1 MAESFNYQSIVES
14 FDEFLIYLDP
24 FLEIQFSR
32 TSPNLYLPPDSISTG
47 KHIND
52 LHITPR
58 DALILANLCQETLAR
73 RTPFQFTTTLLGNPF
88 RISGRYLES
97 KNIPG
102 VILRG
107 EPNFSIENVILDS
120 GPYVIFRFKF
130 DTEFLTTYVS
140 PNVSLNLG
148 YQTGDFK
155 KGMLKPDDLIHPE
168 DRDKAIQEEK
178 DSIKNKSRTYQ
189 REFRFQKQDGTYI
202 YVSVY
207 SVVSYFNS
215 IPTEKI
221 SYLID
226 ITERKDKELEILKQR
241 DELARIKLLFE
252 ETNAAANVGSWD
264 VDLTNNTLFWA
275 KETKRI
281 HEVPDDYIP
290 QLKTAFEFYPLEAHK
305 QMLLDAFDKAVTK
318 GTSYDLVLQIKT
330 RLGKLKWAR
339 AIGHSVFKD
348 GKCIR
353 VFGSFQDITRSVNLD
368 KQREDALSKLETIL
382 DATTHVTIIG
392 ADTTGIITHFNK
404 GAEYHLQY
412 DAEEVV
418 GKTSPAIF
426 HRQEEI
432 EARSAILSREFGIP
446 IVGFDTFIHKAKLGE
461 YDSHEWTYVRKDKT
475 EFPVQLVVTATKNKN
490 GEITGYLGIGID
502 ISAHKA
508 TEEAL
513 RASESRWQFALEG
526 SGDGIWDWNSQT
538 NKVFF
543 SNQWKNMLGYSEDE
557 IGTDISEWE
566 SRVHPEDKPNY
577 FSDLDKHF
585 EGKTSVYVNEHRM
598 LCKNGSYKWIL
609 DRGKVIE
616 WTEDGKPLRMIGTH
630 TDITERKL
638 LENALIVARENAEK
652 ASQAKSDFLA
662 NMSHEIRTPLNGV
675 IGFSDLLMRTE
686 LNQVQKKYM
695 ETVYLSANSL
705 LDLINDILDFSK
717 IESGKMELYKERI
730 NIYELL
736 HQIAEIVKHKAYEKG
751 LELILNISPKVPRNI
766 FVDSL
771 RLRQILLNL
780 IGNALK
786 FTLKGEIQIKI
797 SAEPKDNNEYEFL
810 FEVID
815 TGIGISPEN
824 QDKIFEVFSQAD
836 TSTTRQ
842 FGGTGLGLSIS
853 SKLLNLFDSKMQ
865 LESERDKGSR
875 FYFKLKTLA
884 DNERNTE
891 PELGQIKSVMV
902 IDDNETNLYVIH
914 EMLNYKGI
922 RVDGYRSPKE
932 ALEVIRSGTFYD
944 VIISDFNMP
953 EMNGLDFIEI
963 LLKTIESNKLKKP
976 YLSLHT
982 SSNDENIYKRCKDLG
997 VQSILLKP
1005 IQTNILYESL
1015 EKLVSGKNPEVVTPN
1030 YEPVHPIQTNE
1041 KMKVM
1046 IVEDNPV
1053 NMMLTKAIVQKSLP
1067 GTIII
1072 EAENGVLAVEHFI
1085 QTEPQLI
1092 FMDVQMPEMNGYD
1105 ATKAIRK
1112 LENGKSVP
1120 IIALTA
1126 GTLSGEEERCLECG
1140 MNDYISKPVVLK
1152 TIAEKMKH
1160 WLQIG

>member
-32 TSPNLYLPPDSISTG
+32 TSPNLYLPPDSISAG

-264 VDLTNNTLFWA
+264 VDLTTNTLFWA

-432 EARSAILSREFGIP
+432 EARSAILSREFGVP

-490 GEITGYLGIGID
+490 GEITGYLGIGI
-502 ISAHKA
+502 
-508 TEEAL
+508 
-513 RASESRWQFALEG
+513 
-526 SGDGIWDWNSQT
+526 
-538 NKVFF
+538 
-543 SNQWKNMLGYSEDE
+543 
-557 IGTDISEWE
+557 DISEWE

-638 LENALIVARENAEK
+638 RENALIVARENAEK

-875 FYFKLKTLA
+875 FYFKLTTLA

-902 IDDNETNLYVIH
+902 LDDNETNLYVIH

-953 EMNGLDFIEI
+953 EMNGLDFIEN

-1030 YEPVHPIQTNE
+1030 YEPVHPIHTNE

-1072 EAENGVLAVEHFI
+1072 EAENGALAVENFI

>member
-52 LHITPR
+52 LHIIPR
-58 DALILANLCQETLAR
+58 DTLILTNLCQETLAR
-73 RTPFQFTTTLLGNPF
+73 RTPFQFTTSLLGNPF

-97 KNIPG
+97 KNTPG

-120 GPYVIFRFKF
+120 GPYVIFRFKY
-130 DTEFLTTYVS
+130 DAEFLTTYVS

-155 KGMLKPDDLIHPE
+155 KGMLNPDDLLHP
-168 DRDKAIQEEK
+168 DDKEKAHEEERLH
-178 DSIKNKSRTYQ
+178 IKNKSRTYQ
-189 REFRFQKQDGTYI
+189 REYRFKKQDGTYI
-202 YVSVY
+202 YVSDY
-207 SVVSYFNS
+207 SVVSYFS
-215 IPTEKI
+215 SLPTEKI

-226 ITERKDKELEILKQR
+226 ITERKDKELEIIKQR

-252 ETNAAANVGSWD
+252 ETNAAANVGAWD
-264 VDLTNNTLFWA
+264 VDLVNNTLYWA

-281 HEVPDDYIP
+281 HEVPDDYVP
-290 QLKTAFEFYPLEAHK
+290 LLHSAFEFYPVESQRELLLEAFN
-305 QMLLDAFDKAVTK
+305 DAVNK
-318 GTSYDLVLQIKT
+318 GSSYDLVLQIKT
-330 RLGKLKWAR
+330 KLGKLKWAR
-339 AIGHSVFKD
+339 TIGHSVFKN

-353 VFGSFQDITRSVNLD
+353 VFGSFQDITKNVNSD
-368 KQREDALSKLETIL
+368 KQRDDALAKLETIL

-392 ADTTGIITHFNK
+392 ADTNGIITHFNK

-418 GKTSPAIF
+418 GKTSPEIF
-426 HRQEEI
+426 HRPEEI
-432 EARSAILSREFGIP
+432 QKRAASLSREFGVP
-446 IVGFDTFIHKAKLGE
+446 ISGFDTFVHRAKLSE

-475 EFPVQLVVTATKNKN
+475 EFPVQLVVTASKNKK

-543 SNQWKNMLGYSEDE
+543 SNQWKNMLGYTEEE
-557 IGTDISEWE
+557 IGSDISEWE

-630 TDITERKL
+630 TDITDRKL
-638 LENALIVARENAEK
+638 LEKALIIARENAEK

-675 IGFSDLLMRTE
+675 IGFSDLLMRTD
-686 LNQVQKKYM
+686 LNEVQKKYM

-730 NIYELL
+730 NIYDLL

-797 SAEPKDNNEYEFL
+797 SAEPKENNEYEFL

-824 QDKIFEVFSQAD
+824 RDKIFEVFSQAD

-853 SKLLNLFDSKMQ
+853 SKLLHLFDSKME
-865 LESERDKGSR
+865 LKSERDKGSR
-875 FYFKLKTLA
+875 FFFKITTLA

-891 PELGQIKSVMV
+891 PELNKIKKVMV
-902 IDDNETNLYVIH
+902 IDDNETNLFVIQ
-914 EMLNYKGI
+914 EMLTYKGI
-922 RVDGYRSPKE
+922 QVDCFRSPTDAFE
-932 ALEVIRSGTFYD
+932 MIASGTIYD
-944 VIISDFNMP
+944 VIITDFNMP
-953 EMNGLDFIEI
+953 EINGLEFIEK
-963 LLKTIESNKLKKP
+963 LLKTIETKKLKKP
-976 YLSLHT
+976 FFSLHT
-982 SSNDENIYKRCKDLG
+982 STNDETIYKKGRELG
-997 VQSILLKP
+997 IQSILLKP
-1005 IQTNILYESL
+1005 IQTNILYDSL
-1015 EKLVSGKNPEVVTPN
+1015 EKMISGKSSEVSTPN
-1030 YEPVHPIQTNE
+1030 YEPVKPIQTTE
-1041 KMKVM
+1041 KIKVM

-1072 EAENGVLAVEHFI
+1072 EAENGALAVENFI
-1085 QTEPQLI
+1085 QTEPQLV

-1112 LENGKSVP
+1112 LENGKIVP

-1126 GTLSGEEERCLECG
+1126 GTLSGEEERCLDCG

-1160 WLQIG
+1160 WLQIE

>member
-52 LHITPR
+52 LHIIPR
-58 DALILANLCQETLAR
+58 DTLILTNLCQETLAR
-73 RTPFQFTTTLLGNPF
+73 RTPFQFTTSLLGNPF

-97 KNIPG
+97 KNTPG

-120 GPYVIFRFKF
+120 GPYVIFRFKY
-130 DTEFLTTYVS
+130 DAEFLTTYVS

-155 KGMLKPDDLIHPE
+155 KGMLNPDDLLHP
-168 DRDKAIQEEK
+168 DDKEKAHEEERLQ
-178 DSIKNKSRTYQ
+178 IKNKSRTYQ
-189 REFRFQKQDGTYI
+189 REYRFKKQDGTYI
-202 YVSVY
+202 YVSDY
-207 SVVSYFNS
+207 SVVSYFS
-215 IPTEKI
+215 SLPTEKI

-226 ITERKDKELEILKQR
+226 ITERKDKELEIIKQR

-252 ETNAAANVGSWD
+252 ETNAAANVGAWD
-264 VDLTNNTLFWA
+264 VDLVNNTLYWA

-281 HEVPDDYIP
+281 HEVPDDYVP
-290 QLKTAFEFYPLEAHK
+290 LLHSAFEFYPVESQRELLLEAFN
-305 QMLLDAFDKAVTK
+305 DAVNK
-318 GTSYDLVLQIKT
+318 GSSYDLVLQIKT
-330 RLGKLKWAR
+330 KLGKLKWAR
-339 AIGHSVFKD
+339 TIGHSVFKN

-353 VFGSFQDITRSVNLD
+353 VFGSFQDITKNVNSD
-368 KQREDALSKLETIL
+368 KQRDDALAKLETIL

-392 ADTTGIITHFNK
+392 ADTNGIITHFNK

-418 GKTSPAIF
+418 GKTSPEIF
-426 HRQEEI
+426 HRPEEI
-432 EARSAILSREFGIP
+432 QKRAASLSREFGVP
-446 IVGFDTFIHKAKLGE
+446 ISGFDTFVHRAKLSE

-475 EFPVQLVVTATKNKN
+475 EFPVQLVVTASKNKK

-543 SNQWKNMLGYSEDE
+543 SNQWKNMLGYTEEE
-557 IGTDISEWE
+557 IGSDISEWE

-630 TDITERKL
+630 TDITDRKL
-638 LENALIVARENAEK
+638 LEKALIIARENAEK

-675 IGFSDLLMRTE
+675 IGFSDLLMRTD
-686 LNQVQKKYM
+686 LNEVQKKYM

-730 NIYELL
+730 NIYDLL

-797 SAEPKDNNEYEFL
+797 SAEPKENNEYEFL

-824 QDKIFEVFSQAD
+824 RDKIFEVFSQAD

-853 SKLLNLFDSKMQ
+853 SKLLHLFDSKME

-875 FYFKLKTLA
+875 FFFKITTLA

-891 PELGQIKSVMV
+891 PELNKIKKVMV
-902 IDDNETNLYVIH
+902 IDDNETNLFVIQ
-914 EMLNYKGI
+914 EMLTYKGI
-922 RVDGYRSPKE
+922 QVDCFRSPTDAFE
-932 ALEVIRSGTFYD
+932 MIASGTIYD
-944 VIISDFNMP
+944 VIITDFNMP
-953 EMNGLDFIEI
+953 EINGLEFIEK
-963 LLKTIESNKLKKP
+963 LLKTIETKKLKKP
-976 YLSLHT
+976 FFSLHT
-982 SSNDENIYKRCKDLG
+982 STNDETIYKKGRELG
-997 VQSILLKP
+997 IQSILLKP
-1005 IQTNILYESL
+1005 IQTNILYDSL
-1015 EKLVSGKNPEVVTPN
+1015 EKMISGKSSEVSTPN
-1030 YEPVHPIQTNE
+1030 YEPVKPIQTTE
-1041 KMKVM
+1041 KIKVM

-1072 EAENGVLAVEHFI
+1072 EAENGALAVENFI
-1085 QTEPQLI
+1085 QTEPQLV

-1112 LENGKSVP
+1112 LENGKIVP

-1126 GTLSGEEERCLECG
+1126 GTLSGEEERCLDCG

-1160 WLQIG
+1160 WLQIE

>member
-52 LHITPR
+52 LHIIPR
-58 DALILANLCQETLAR
+58 DTLILTNLCQETLAR
-73 RTPFQFTTTLLGNPF
+73 RTPFQFTTSLLGNPF

-97 KNIPG
+97 KNTPG

-120 GPYVIFRFKF
+120 GPYVIFRFKY
-130 DTEFLTTYVS
+130 DAEFLTTYVS

-155 KGMLKPDDLIHPE
+155 KGMLNPDDLLHP
-168 DRDKAIQEEK
+168 DDKEKVHEEEK
-178 DSIKNKSRTYQ
+178 LHIKNKSRTYQ
-189 REFRFQKQDGTYI
+189 REYRFKKQDGTYI
-202 YVSVY
+202 YVSDY
-207 SVVSYFNS
+207 SVVSYFS
-215 IPTEKI
+215 SLPTEKI

-226 ITERKDKELEILKQR
+226 ITERKDKELEIIKQR

-252 ETNAAANVGSWD
+252 ETNAAANVGAWD
-264 VDLTNNTLFWA
+264 VDLVNNTLYWA

-281 HEVPDDYIP
+281 HEVPDDYVP
-290 QLKTAFEFYPLEAHK
+290 LLHSAFEFYPVESQRELLLEAFN
-305 QMLLDAFDKAVTK
+305 DAVKN
-318 GTSYDLVLQIKT
+318 GTSYDLVLQVKT
-330 RLGKLKWAR
+330 KLGKLKWAR
-339 AIGHSVFKD
+339 TIGHSVFKN

-353 VFGSFQDITRSVNLD
+353 VFGSFQDITKNVNSD
-368 KQREDALSKLETIL
+368 KQREDALAKLETIL

-392 ADTTGIITHFNK
+392 ADTNGIITHFNK

-412 DAEEVV
+412 EADEVV
-418 GKTSPAIF
+418 GKTSPEIF
-426 HRQEEI
+426 HRPEEI
-432 EARSAILSREFGIP
+432 QKRAASLSREFGVP
-446 IVGFDTFIHKAKLGE
+446 ISGFETFVHRAKLSE

-475 EFPVQLVVTATKNKN
+475 EFPVQLVVTASKNKK

-543 SNQWKNMLGYSEDE
+543 SNQWKNMLGYSEEE
-557 IGTDISEWE
+557 IGSDISEWE

-577 FSDLDKHF
+577 FADLDKHF

-598 LCKNGSYKWIL
+598 LCKDGSYKWIL

-630 TDITERKL
+630 TDITDRKL
-638 LENALIVARENAEK
+638 LEKALIVARENAEK

-675 IGFSDLLMRTE
+675 IGFSDLLMRTD
-686 LNQVQKKYM
+686 LNEVQKKYM
-695 ETVYLSANSL
+695 ETVYLSASSL

-730 NIYELL
+730 NIYDLL

-797 SAEPKDNNEYEFL
+797 SAEPKENNEYELL

-824 QDKIFEVFSQAD
+824 RDKIFEVFSQAD

-853 SKLLNLFDSKMQ
+853 SKLLHLFDSKME

-875 FYFKLKTLA
+875 FFFKITTLA

-891 PELGQIKSVMV
+891 PELNQIKKVMV
-902 IDDNETNLYVIH
+902 IDDNETNLFVIQ
-914 EMLNYKGI
+914 EMLTYKGI
-922 RVDGYRSPKE
+922 QVDCFRSPTDAFE
-932 ALEVIRSGTFYD
+932 MISSGTIYD
-944 VIISDFNMP
+944 VIITDFNMP
-953 EMNGLDFIEI
+953 EINGLEFIEKI
-963 LLKTIESNKLKKP
+963 LKTIETKKLKKP
-976 YLSLHT
+976 FFSLHT
-982 SSNDENIYKRCKDLG
+982 STNDETIYQKGRELG
-997 VQSILLKP
+997 IQSILLKP
-1005 IQTNILYESL
+1005 IQTNILYDSL
-1015 EKLVSGKNPEVVTPN
+1015 EKMISGKSPEVVTPN
-1030 YEPVHPIQTNE
+1030 YEPVKPIQTTE
-1041 KMKVM
+1041 KIKVM

-1072 EAENGVLAVEHFI
+1072 EAENGVLAVENFI
-1085 QTEPQLI
+1085 QTEPQLV

-1112 LENGKSVP
+1112 LENGKLVP

-1126 GTLSGEEERCLECG
+1126 GTLSGEEERCLDCG

-1160 WLQIG
+1160 WLQIS